1 MLHVRKLLV
10 FVLVILA
17 LVVVVPVALAQ
28 VTPAVTVADQS
39 IVSNTVVV
47 ETVVS
52 DGPGWI
58 VIHTQADGK
67 PGPII
72 GYAPVVAGENTAV
85 MVEVDGAAAT
95 DTLYAM
101 LHTDAGQ
108 VGVYE
113 FPGDDGPVRV
123 GDAVITPAFNVA
135 GTPAALPE
143 TGGQNSPWIVLM
155 LAAGLIALV
164 SGAMLVL
171 AHRISQ
177 TKLI

>member
-1 MLHVRKLLV
+1 
-10 FVLVILA
+10 
-17 LVVVVPVALAQ
+17 
-28 VTPAVTVADQS
+28 
-39 IVSNTVVV
+39 
-47 ETVVS
+47 
-52 DGPGWI
+52 
-58 VIHTQADGK
+58 
-67 PGPII
+67 
-72 GYAPVVAGENTAV
+72 VVAGENTAV
-85 MVEVDGAAAT
+85 TVEVDGAAAT

-123 GDAVITPAFNVA
+123 DDAVITPAFNVT

-143 TGGQNSPWIVLM
+143 TGGQAFPRIVLV
-155 LAAGLIALV
+155 LAMGLIVLV

-171 AHRISQ
+171 AHRINQ

>member
-1 MLHVRKLLV
+1 MLHIRKPLV
-10 FVLVILA
+10 FVLVMLT
-17 LVVVVPVALAQ
+17 LVVAVPVALAQ
-28 VTPAVTVADQS
+28 MTPAVTVGDQQ
-39 IVSNTVVV
+39 IVNNTVVV

-67 PGPII
+67 PGPVI
-72 GYAPVVAGENTAV
+72 GYAPVVSGENTAV
-85 MVEVDGAAAT
+85 TVEVDGAAAT

-108 VGVYE
+108 AGVYE

-123 GDAVITPAFNVA
+123 DDAVITPAFNVT

-143 TGGQNSPWIVLM
+143 TGGEAFPWQVLL
-155 LAAGLIALV
+155 LAVGLVAIG
-164 SGAMLVL
+164 SGGMLVL
-171 AHRISQ
+171 THRISQ